1 MLQLGCRFITL
12 GLVLILTPILRAGE
26 PDATSRSRPT
36 AAGLM
41 KETKD
46 DRAGPDIRLGIV
58 RSLFRDIPEPL
69 IKVSM
74 IPFQALM
81 HQQTGLNCELIDPT
95 EAYDLG
101 KKLTDHQVEIAVFQ
115 GFEFAWVREKH
126 PEMKPLVIA
135 VNKYRNRKA
144 HLMVRGDYPATSMA
158 GLKGKELAI
167 PTRSRDHCRLFVER
181 ACRECGSSTA
191 EFFSKISER
200 LNVEEALDRLADD
213 ELQAV
218 VVDDVALHCYQKR
231 KPGRFSQLK
240 DLCQSEWFPDTVVAY
255 APGVLDKPTLERLR
269 HGLLTAEK
277 CSIGRQLLT
286 LWMMTQFED
295 IPGDFENIVT
305 DISKAYPSA
314 EFVAKHNSAASHL
327 SKAKP

>member
-1 MLQLGCRFITL
+1 MVERGRQFIAVSF
-12 GLVLILTPILRAGE
+12 VLILTPVLWAEE
-26 PDATSRSRPT
+26 P
-36 AAGLM
+36 
-41 KETKD
+41 ETKE
-46 DRAGPDIRLGIV
+46 ATPSIRLGIV

-69 IKVSM
+69 IKITM

-81 HQQTGLNCELIDPT
+81 HEQTGLSCELAAPT
-95 EAYDLG
+95 DAYDLG
-101 KKLTDHQVEIAVFQ
+101 KKLTNHQVELGVFQ
-115 GFEFAWVREKH
+115 GFEFAWVREKY
-126 PEMKPLVIA
+126 PEIKPLVIA

-144 HLMVRGDYPATSMA
+144 HLMVRDDYPAPSVA

-181 ACRECGSSTA
+181 ACRECGSSTGD
-191 EFFSKISER
+191 FFAKISER

-218 VVDDVALHCYQKR
+218 VVDDVALHCYQLR

-240 DLCQSEWFPDTVVAY
+240 DLCQSEWFPDTIVAC
-255 APGVLDKPTLERLR
+255 APGVLNKPVLDRLR

-277 CSIGRQLLT
+277 CAIGRQLLT
-286 LWMMTQFED
+286 LWLMTAFED
-295 IPGDFENIVT
+295 VPDDFDKMLA
-305 DISKAYPSA
+305 DINRIYPSA
-314 EFVAKHNSAASHL
+314 TFAAKYSPASAHL

>member
-1 MLQLGCRFITL
+1 MVERGRQFIAVSF
-12 GLVLILTPILRAGE
+12 VLILTPVLWAEE
-26 PDATSRSRPT
+26 P
-36 AAGLM
+36 
-41 KETKD
+41 ETKE
-46 DRAGPDIRLGIV
+46 ATPSIRLGIV

-69 IKVSM
+69 IKITM
-74 IPFQALM
+74 IPFQALL
-81 HQQTGLNCELIDPT
+81 HEQTGLSCELAAPT
-95 EAYDLG
+95 DAYDLG
-101 KKLTDHQVEIAVFQ
+101 KKLTNHQVELGVFQ
-115 GFEFAWVREKH
+115 GFEFAWVREKY
-126 PEMKPLVIA
+126 PEIKPLVIA

-144 HLMVRGDYPATSMA
+144 HLMVRDDYPAPSVA

-181 ACRECGSSTA
+181 ACRECGSSTGD
-191 EFFSKISER
+191 FFAKISER

-218 VVDDVALHCYQKR
+218 VVDDVALHCYQLR

-240 DLCQSEWFPDTVVAY
+240 DLCQSEWFPDTIVAC
-255 APGVLDKPTLERLR
+255 APGALNKPVLDRLR

-277 CSIGRQLLT
+277 CAIGRQLLT
-286 LWMMTQFED
+286 LWLMTAFED
-295 IPGDFENIVT
+295 IPHDFDKLLA

-314 EFVAKHNSAASHL
+314 EFTAKRNSAASHV

>member
-1 MLQLGCRFITL
+1 MVERARQFIAV
-12 GLVLILTPILRAGE
+12 GFVLILTPALWAGE
-26 PDATSRSRPT
+26 PEAKVDQAS
-36 AAGLM
+36 
-41 KETKD
+41 
-46 DRAGPDIRLGIV
+46 IRLGIV

-69 IKVSM
+69 IKITM

-81 HQQTGLNCELIDPT
+81 HEQTGLNCELTAPT
-95 EAYDLG
+95 DAYELA
-101 KKLTDHQVEIAVFQ
+101 KKLTDHEVEVAVFQ
-115 GFEFAWVREKH
+115 GFEFAWVQEKY
-126 PEMKPLVIA
+126 PDIKPLVIA
-135 VNKYRNRKA
+135 VNKFRNRKA
-144 HLMVRGDYPATSMA
+144 HLMVRDDYPATSVT

-181 ACRECGSSTA
+181 TCQERSSSTG

-218 VVDDVALHCYQKR
+218 VVDDVALHCYQLR

-240 DLCQSEWFPDTVVAY
+240 DLSQSEWFPDTVVAY
-255 APGVLDKPTLERLR
+255 APGVLNKPTLDRLR

-277 CSIGRQLLT
+277 CAIGRQLLT
-286 LWMMTQFED
+286 LWLMTQFEGIPNGFDKMLAD
-295 IPGDFENIVT
+295 IN
-305 DISKAYPSA
+305 KAYPSA
-314 EFVAKHNSAASHL
+314 TFAAKYTPAPAHL